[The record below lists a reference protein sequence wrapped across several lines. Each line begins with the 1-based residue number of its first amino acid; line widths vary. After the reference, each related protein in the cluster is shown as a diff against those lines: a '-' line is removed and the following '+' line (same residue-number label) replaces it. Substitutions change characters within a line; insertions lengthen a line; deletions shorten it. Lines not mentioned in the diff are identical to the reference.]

1 MRPRDSRP
9 VRLLFRFA
17 IRRARTLLPILVKPI
32 TAPGPHPRLGDESAF
47 HRIPVHIVQL
57 LAPLLRTPQIE
68 IIKPPP
74 ETPPRLRRRLGPQSH
89 LTLIRSLSPLS
100 SQALRHALLQGL
112 HHRRRRAHFRLRN
125 QQINVLGHHHVAD
138 QPELIALARRI
149 QNPQKHVPLPRRSQQ
164 GPAWVT
170 ATRNKMQVPLTVAPL
185 QLVTYR
191 LGHSCAPSLAVS
203 LDRADNVI

>member
-89 LTLIRSLSPLS
+89 LTLIRSLSPL
-100 SQALRHALLQGL
+100 
-112 HHRRRRAHFRLRN
+112 HRRRRAHFRLRN